1 MTVIGETP
9 ISRVMNPYEIV
20 RDAVLK
26 TPGMSPGSFV
36 ILFLSLSLLF
46 TLLLL

>member
-1 MTVIGETP
+1 
-9 ISRVMNPYEIV
+9 MNPYEIV
-20 RDAVLK
+20 RDPVLK
-26 TPGMSPGSFV
+26 NPGMSPGSFV